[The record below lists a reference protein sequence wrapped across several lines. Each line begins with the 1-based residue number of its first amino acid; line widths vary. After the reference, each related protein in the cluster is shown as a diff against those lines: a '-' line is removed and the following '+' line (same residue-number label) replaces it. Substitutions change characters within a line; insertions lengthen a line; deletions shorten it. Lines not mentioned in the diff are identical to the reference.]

1 MLYKKLCAIVLMSAL
16 VISSACVT
24 AFAAKEEEVV
34 EETEGMLM
42 EGYVQKIYDNFADFK
57 ADVMSGKLE
66 QYLKKGDFTVKLT
79 NKVYL
84 LQTKK
89 SVSTLKFNYRDRQAG
104 KTTKETLK
112 LQQIVC
118 GPDHV
123 TFRYDNGIYFI
134 YYPDYRSEGSANA
147 TKQMYNTAK
156 KNAIQSKVINKHRV
170 YVNEH
175 KTYRSELTYEYTW
188 VEDGCLFTISVPKEK
203 GINYGF
209 TLLKLKQEHTFEQKD
224 LSKYKVTPLGVA
236 QFEAYMSTIDPEYAK
251 LIREDPELAYMMQME
266 YYWEDGSVEEVAE
279 IDVLYPAYT
288 SAELAKNSSN
298 IVVGTVQS
306 IEPNYSN
313 SGDYYSR
320 VKIAVKENLKGTVS
334 NQTISIPMFGGIKD
348 GVAHRYEGAPAYMV
362 GEEVLLYL
370 NPFSSA
376 GKNWYIPITFDAT
389 LNLNPPVNRQAIIAQ
404 VREDIEVSELEKT
417 FAEGTTVGEPVEDIM
432 LDWE

>member
-34 EETEGMLM
+34 EETEILWD
-42 EGYVQKIYDNFADFK
+42 EENYPVDLLVPEYSSYADFK
-57 ADVMSGKLE
+57 NEIFNRELFRKLNA
-66 QYLKKGDFTVKLT
+66 LGTPVKVT
-79 NKVYL
+79 NKIYT

-89 SVSTLKFNYRDRQAG
+89 SVSNLKFDYREGNSTKMG
-104 KTTKETLK
+104 KEN
-112 LQQIVC
+112 LQLQLISCDSSSVE
-118 GPDHV
+118 
-123 TFRYDNGIYFI
+123 FSYDKNVSFTYF
-134 YYPDYRSEGSANA
+134 PDYRTGTVNRKKLYED
-147 TKQMYNTAK
+147 AK
-156 KNAIQSKVINKHRV
+156 KNAIKSRVIHQHKV
-170 YVNEH
+170 YVTNPSKKE
-175 KTYRSELTYEYTW
+175 YLYTW
-188 VEDGCLFTISVPKEK
+188 VQDGNLFQIRAPKNK
-203 GINYGF
+203 DMNYGF
-209 TLLKLKQEHTFEQKD
+209 ALCKLVKAHTFEQEN
-224 LSKYKVTPLGVA
+224 TPVQDA
-236 QFEAYMSTIDPEYAK
+236 
-251 LIREDPELAYMMQME
+251 
-266 YYWEDGSVEEVAE
+266 GSVEEVAE